1 MWHIFYTNNCSASD
15 ITIQTED
22 MGTCRWPMQLVV
34 ISLGLCVREIDGTE
48 NDKAALFHNELPVV
62 TLPVRTCVVYN
73 TRVLIK
79 QLFLLLIRQ
88 KEEWRDLIL
97 YVYRCIAVLY
107 TRWLLWHAVLYIVGI
122 QVIEIRVQNAFV
134 FFVICILIHFQKFFL
149 YFVIVYYLIYYLS
162 VIMY

>member
-1 MWHIFYTNNCSASD
+1 
-15 ITIQTED
+15 
-22 MGTCRWPMQLVV
+22 MQLVV

-107 TRWLLWHAVLYIVGI
+107 TRWLL
-122 QVIEIRVQNAFV
+122 
-134 FFVICILIHFQKFFL
+134 
-149 YFVIVYYLIYYLS
+149 
-162 VIMY
+162 